1 MSFCF
6 YIKELKGCQEKN
18 KWECGR
24 CKIVKQQKR
33 HYFFMLKEVGKWAL
47 KSAYF
52 LTGLIIDPKDIYVP
66 MHLLILTRISPRI
79 SKHLNDT
86 RDLKAF
92 YCVKY
97 IDPSTGHSCR
107 SLVFHFSLS
116 SGLYRG
122 CQVKCHQKDNS
133 LCRDIICISSKKLPL
148 YLCPSELS

>member
-1 MSFCF
+1 MQ
-6 YIKELKGCQEKN
+6 G
-18 KWECGR
+18 
-24 CKIVKQQKR
+24 VKQMRMWEMKNSLATLTEKTSFLYVDR
-33 HYFFMLKEVGKWAL
+33 GRKVSIEN
-47 KSAYF
+47 AYF
-52 LTGLIIDPKDIYVP
+52 LTALIIDSKDIYVP

-97 IDPSTGHSCR
+97 IDPSSGHSCR

-133 LCRDIICISSKKLPL
+133 FCRDIICISTKKKHALSLSVRIIINSK
-148 YLCPSELS
+148 